1 MPPEMLKFVDDI
13 YIVVVVAAAAAVLC
27 AIAVADLQ
35 LPLAFV
41 LIVVLLDGHHA
52 AAADLHDCLYTRNFD
67 GIDPRI
73 KSHHHK
79 RRYCYRDNHCFY
91 GSCVV
96 SRLHLLRRTLCLV
109 LIIGVSIMLY

>member
-13 YIVVVVAAAAAVLC
+13 YIVAAAAAAVAAVVVLH

-41 LIVVLLDGHHA
+41 LIVVLLDGNHAA
-52 AAADLHDCLYTRNFD
+52 AAADLSRGCLYTRNFD

-79 RRYCYRDNHCFY
+79 RKYCYRDNHCFY

-96 SRLHLLRRTLCLV
+96 SRLHLLRRT
-109 LIIGVSIMLY
+109 